1 LLADK
6 PEAESVTITRAS
18 YRKNLRRTDR
28 ALAKKISAYLNEANE
43 RNVHDLRTTTRRMLA
58 ALQLLPK
65 KLRNESKTVE
75 YDTRLEKLMKSNAKT
90 RDLDIVTGKVGQ
102 RNSSGEY
109 DALLKRLRR
118 LRESSLQ
125 AGLQYARAL
134 KADQGLPVR
143 VKQLSGADI
152 EKRFEK
158 LSRKYASRMEKR
170 LPVVVGSPEE
180 KEELHR
186 LREDTRKL
194 RYILD
199 LGDQKPL
206 RKQLKALKS
215 WQDVL
220 GEIHD
225 SDIFIEYLDERKK
238 SDEKGSLL
246 DDETVVRNRN
256 YNKFRAI
263 AKDPLK
269 LAS

>member
-1 LLADK
+1 LPADK
-6 PEAESVTITRAS
+6 PEAESATITRAS
-18 YRKNLRRTDR
+18 YRKNLRRADR

-65 KLRNESKTVE
+65 KLRDERKIVE
-75 YDTRLEKLMKSNAKT
+75 YGTRLEKLMKSNART
-90 RDLDIVTGKVGQ
+90 RDLDIVTGKVGR

-109 DALLKRLRR
+109 DALLKQLRR

-125 AGLQYARAL
+125 PGLQNARAL
-134 KADQGLPVR
+134 KADQGLPVQVR
-143 VKQLSGADI
+143 QLARADL

-158 LSRKYASRMEKR
+158 LSSRYALRMEKR
-170 LPVVVGSPEE
+170 LPVVVGSADE

-199 LGDQKPL
+199 LGNRKPL
-206 RKQLKALKS
+206 RKQLKLLRS
-215 WQDVL
+215 WQDIL

-225 SDIFIEYLDERKK
+225 SDIFIQYLNEWKK
-238 SDEKGSLL
+238 SDQTSSLL
-246 DDETVVRNRN
+246 DDEAIVRDRN
-256 YNKFRAI
+256 YEKFKTI
-263 AKDPLK
+263 AKIPLK
-269 LAS
+269 LES